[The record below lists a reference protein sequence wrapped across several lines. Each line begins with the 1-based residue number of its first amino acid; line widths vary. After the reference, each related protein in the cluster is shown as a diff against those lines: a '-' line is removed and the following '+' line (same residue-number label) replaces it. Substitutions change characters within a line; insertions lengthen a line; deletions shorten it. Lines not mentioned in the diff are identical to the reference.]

1 MFNQLVILDDLLI
14 EKFNAHVF
22 HDAAGM
28 HLAVDELLEAALTHL
43 LLDLRNEAVTQEV

>member
-14 EKFNAHVF
+14 EKFNAQVF

-28 HLAVDELLEAALTHL
+28 HLAVDELLEVAFTHL
-43 LLDLRNEAVTQEV
+43 LLDLRNKALTQEL